1 MSVTGT
7 MKTRP
12 ALISRVEDAFLRTR
26 RSLLSRLRNL
36 DDDASWR
43 DFFNT
48 YWKLIYR
55 AATRAG
61 LSDAEAQDVVQETV
75 ITVARRIQEFRYDPT
90 RGTFKGWLLH
100 TTRWRILDH
109 LRKRN
114 ARPPADPLSDAKE
127 DGACVENVAA
137 SASALIESVWE
148 AEWQQNLLDAAI
160 QRVKR
165 HVRPKHYQAFE
176 LYALKEWPALK
187 VAQTLGIHLAQV
199 HLIKHRL
206 SNLIRK
212 EVKRLEGAGI

>member
-1 MSVTGT
+1 

-12 ALISRVEDAFLRTR
+12 APDSVAEDAFLRTR
-26 RSLLSRLRNL
+26 RSLLSRLRDL

-61 LSDAEAQDVVQETV
+61 LSNAEAQDVVQDTV
-75 ITVARRIQEFRYDPT
+75 ITVARRIQEFRYDPA

-109 LRKRN
+109 LRKRD
-114 ARPPADPLSDAKE
+114 ARPPADPLPDAKE
-127 DGACVENVAA
+127 DCAWVENVATP
-137 SASALIESVWE
+137 ASALIESVWE
-148 AEWQQNLLDAAI
+148 AEWQQNLMDAAI
-160 QRVKR
+160 QRVKH

-176 LYALKEWPALK
+176 LYVLKEWPALK
-187 VAQTLGIHLAQV
+187 VAQALGIHVAQV
-199 HLIKHRL
+199 HLLKHRVG
-206 SNLIRK
+206 NLIRK